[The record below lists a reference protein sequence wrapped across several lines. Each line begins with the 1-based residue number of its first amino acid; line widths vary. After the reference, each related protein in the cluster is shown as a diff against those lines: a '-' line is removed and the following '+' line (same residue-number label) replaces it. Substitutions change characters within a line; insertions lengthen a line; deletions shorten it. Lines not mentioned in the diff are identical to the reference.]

1 MKDRQPT
8 QVLSNGAIRYGVY
21 NADGTLNHY
30 EYLKREDAPTV
41 EGTPLNK
48 ANLLSDTTAAKLW
61 PNAATRPEDPT
72 VNDALGKIAE
82 GTAKVGDIAIT
93 ARTDLSDAWLPCD
106 GRTVSQEQYPKLFSV
121 LRSSAA
127 PLPWALKTSNI
138 QPVAM
143 WYLNG
148 EWVGL
153 HDRKFWISPDL
164 GTWTQQADMPPGLS
178 LVSDVQYANG
188 TYYAVFSGDSTELNG
203 VYTTRSLDTP
213 FALYASGILPGSAGL
228 KMFITPNVLYI
239 YEVGSKYGAYNNY
252 TGREVNASY
261 VNQTT
266 KEIVGISGFI
276 SGIVFYAEEKD
287 CFYKLNCSTSGT
299 LKTSKAKTLINPTWE
314 AVSSVNIEEL
324 TPSFNQPSTYP
335 YHALMSAYHCGAN
348 IIAFFALVNA
358 AFSGAGTTMYSG
370 YMVYRYSA
378 DYGATWE
385 NGKVV
390 SYKTDSYSLDNYTNG
405 KYENGL
411 LVLSETASESESAGR
426 TEKIIAIS
434 APASGPVYGDV
445 LGSGVDSIA
454 LSPDGGA
461 AYISSNG
468 LAYCD
473 YSAAGKEIPTIGTD
487 TRSNAYI
494 KALEE

>member
-1 MKDRQPT
+1 
-8 QVLSNGAIRYGVY
+8 
-21 NADGTLNHY
+21 
-30 EYLKREDAPTV
+30 
-41 EGTPLNK
+41 
-48 ANLLSDTTAAKLW
+48 
-61 PNAATRPEDPT
+61 
-72 VNDALGKIAE
+72 
-82 GTAKVGDIAIT
+82 
-93 ARTDLSDAWLPCD
+93 
-106 GRTVSQEQYPKLFSV
+106 
-121 LRSSAA
+121 
-127 PLPWALKTSNI
+127 
-138 QPVAM
+138 M

-153 HDRKFWISPDL
+153 HDRKFWTSPDL
-164 GTWTQQADMPPGLS
+164 GTWTQQADMPTGLL

-188 TYYAVFSGDSTELNG
+188 TYYAVFSGDSTEVNG

-213 FALYASGILPGSAGL
+213 FALYASGILPGSSGL

-239 YEVGSKYGAYNNY
+239 YVVIGEYGAYNNY
-252 TGREVNASY
+252 TGRQVSASY

-266 KEIVGISGFI
+266 KKIVIIPDFI

-324 TPSFNQPSTYP
+324 TPSFNQPSTYT

-385 NGKVV
+385 NWKVV
-390 SYKTDSYSLDNYTNG
+390 SYKTDSHSLDNYTNG